1 MAIESML
8 FLLDETAESD
18 SFSWN
23 RIAIYKQ
30 IEEILDWKTSC
41 SSELWV
47 SIEKKWKYDYTI
59 KKLSYMEASYKIEL
73 NSYSTSQE
81 IAIVKESIEWI
92 HKDDGNNI
100 FLWNCV

>member
-8 FLLDETAESD
+8 FLLDKTVESD
-18 SFSWN
+18 SFSWD

-30 IEEILDWKTSC
+30 IEEILDWKTKC
-41 SSELWV
+41 SSELWI

-59 KKLSYMEASYKIEL
+59 EKLSYMEGSYKIEL

-81 IAIVKESIEWI
+81 IASIKKI
-92 HKDDGNNI
+92 YRMNS
-100 FLWNCV
+100 